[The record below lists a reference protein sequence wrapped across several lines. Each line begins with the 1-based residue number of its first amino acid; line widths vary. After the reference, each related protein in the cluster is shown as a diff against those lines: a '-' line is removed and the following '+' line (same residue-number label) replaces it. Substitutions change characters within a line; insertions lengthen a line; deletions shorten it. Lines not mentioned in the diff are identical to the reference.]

1 MSCDSSAKKEEAA
14 EEINNARA
22 QAATKAKLE
31 KKPQQ
36 KTNQSSIMAKL
47 TRGSPLPWA
56 WLSPEASWATHLII
70 DNLSLI
76 SEQEEEQNN
85 RKPFKTANVAQ
96 FSKKKQKFALPSLS
110 LCQFYIVIVIWAHFS
125 TVPRNAGRGGHK
137 RNCST
142 VSRFVYLSLLLFYF
156 GFCL

>member
-1 MSCDSSAKKEEAA
+1 MQELRQQQKP
-14 EEINNARA
+14 
-22 QAATKAKLE
+22 KANKVKE

-56 WLSPEASWATHLII
+56 WLSPEAAWATHLII
-70 DNLSLI
+70 DNLSMI
-76 SEQEEEQNN
+76 SEQEEELNN
-85 RKPFKTANVAQ
+85 RKPFKNGKCCTIFKEEAEICA
-96 FSKKKQKFALPSLS
+96 S
-110 LCQFYIVIVIWAHFS
+110 LCQFHIVIVIWAHFS
-125 TVPRNAGRGGHK
+125 TVPRNAGHK
-137 RNCST
+137 RNSST